1 MKSLSTETDLTE
13 EQINRRAEAQ
23 VRVYLGGQT
32 VELIGLMPA
41 EPCWQESASKAPC
54 GVCDS
59 GRSLEKIKPA
69 ICLKCLRA
77 DKKFDKVL
85 QDAAKWEQRQLALQ
99 KVISEAR
106 IKRNAELQ
114 RLTGNGRRN
123 KGPQPGRGAVEA
135 SLKWK
140 LAK

>member
-1 MKSLSTETDLTE
+1 METLSNETELSE
-13 EQINRRAEAQ
+13 EQIRNRADAQ

-41 EPCWQESASKAPC
+41 DGRWSESGHKSPC
-54 GVCDS
+54 GVCDT
-59 GRSLEKIKPA
+59 GMDLEKIKPA

-77 DKKFDKVL
+77 DKKFERVL
-85 QDAAKWEQRQLALQ
+85 QAAAKWEQRQFALHR
-99 KVISEAR
+99 VISEAR
-106 IKRNAELQ
+106 IKRNAEMQ

-140 LAK
+140 MAK

>member
-1 MKSLSTETDLTE
+1 MDSLSTENELTE
-13 EQINRRAEAQ
+13 EQIRNRADAQ

-41 EPCWQESASKAPC
+41 DGHWSESGHRSPC
-54 GVCDS
+54 GVCDT
-59 GRSLEKIKPA
+59 GRKLEKIKPA

-85 QDAAKWEQRQLALQ
+85 QAAAKWEQRQFALQ
-99 KVISEAR
+99 RVISEAR
-106 IKRNAELQ
+106 IKRNAEMQ

-123 KGPQPGRGAVEA
+123 KGAQPGRGAVEA
-135 SLKWK
+135 GLSRLGR
-140 LAK
+140 

>member
-1 MKSLSTETDLTE
+1 METLSN
-13 EQINRRAEAQ
+13 EQELSEDQIRNRADAQ

-41 EPCWQESASKAPC
+41 DGQWSESGHRSPC
-54 GVCDS
+54 GVCDT
-59 GRSLEKIKPA
+59 GRKLEKIKPA

-85 QDAAKWEQRQLALQ
+85 QAAAKWEQRQFALQ
-99 KVISEAR
+99 RVISEAR
-106 IKRNAELQ
+106 IKRNAEMQ

-123 KGPQPGRGAVEA
+123 KGAQPGRGAVEA
-135 SLKWK
+135 RLSRLGR
-140 LAK
+140 

>member
-1 MKSLSTETDLTE
+1 MESLSEELTE
-13 EQINRRAEAQ
+13 DQINRRAEAQ

-32 VELIGLMPA
+32 VELVGLVP
-41 EPCWQESASKAPC
+41 PDGWRESSQKSPC

-77 DKKFDKVL
+77 DKKFDAVL
-85 QDAAKWEQRQLALQ
+85 QAAARWEQRQYALQ

-106 IKRNAELQ
+106 IKRNAEMQ
-114 RLTGNGRRN
+114 RLTGNKRRN
-123 KGPQPGRGAVEA
+123 KGAQPGRGAIESMVN
-135 SLKWK
+135 LRGRVDW
-140 LAK
+140 

>member
-1 MKSLSTETDLTE
+1 MDSLPE
-13 EQINRRAEAQ
+13 ELSEDQINRRAEAQ

-32 VELIGLMPA
+32 VELVGMMP
-41 EPCWQESASKAPC
+41 PDGWRESSQKSPC

-77 DKKFDKVL
+77 DKKFDAVL
-85 QDAAKWEQRQLALQ
+85 QAAARWEQRQFALQ

-106 IKRNAELQ
+106 IRRNAEMQ
-114 RLTGNGRRN
+114 RLTGNKRRN
-123 KGPQPGRGAVEA
+123 KGAQPGRGAIESMVN
-135 SLKWK
+135 LRGRVDW
-140 LAK
+140 

>member
-1 MKSLSTETDLTE
+1 METLSNETELSE
-13 EQINRRAEAQ
+13 EQIRNRADAQ

-41 EPCWQESASKAPC
+41 DGQWSESGHRSPC
-54 GVCDS
+54 GVCDT
-59 GRSLEKIKPA
+59 GRKLEKIKPA

-85 QDAAKWEQRQLALQ
+85 QAAAKWEQRQFALQ
-99 KVISEAR
+99 RVISEAR
-106 IKRNAELQ
+106 IKRNAEMQ

-123 KGPQPGRGAVEA
+123 KGAQPGRGAVEA
-135 SLKWK
+135 RLSRLGR
-140 LAK
+140 

>member
-1 MKSLSTETDLTE
+1 MDSLSE
-13 EQINRRAEAQ
+13 ELSEDQINRRAEAQ

-32 VELIGLMPA
+32 VELVGLVP
-41 EPCWQESASKAPC
+41 PDGWQESSQKAPC

-77 DKKFDKVL
+77 DKKFDAVL
-85 QDAAKWEQRQLALQ
+85 QAAARWEQRQYALQ

-106 IKRNAELQ
+106 IKRNAEMQ
-114 RLTGNGRRN
+114 RLTGNKRRN
-123 KGPQPGRGAVEA
+123 KGAQPGRGAIESMVN
-135 SLKWK
+135 LRGRVDW
-140 LAK
+140 

>member
-1 MKSLSTETDLTE
+1 MDSLSE
-13 EQINRRAEAQ
+13 ELSEDQINQRAEAQ

-32 VELIGLMPA
+32 VELVGMMP
-41 EPCWQESASKAPC
+41 PDGWQESSQKSPC

-77 DKKFDKVL
+77 DKKFDAVL
-85 QDAAKWEQRQLALQ
+85 QAAAKWEQRQYALQ

-106 IKRNAELQ
+106 IKRNAEMQ
-114 RLTGNGRRN
+114 RLTGNKRRN
-123 KGPQPGRGAVEA
+123 KGAQPGRGAIESMVN
-135 SLKWK
+135 LRGRVDW
-140 LAK
+140 